1 MTIRAGFA
9 FALLVSLCTPT
20 FAQQAV
26 VATFTPD
33 PAPQGVNVQMAY
45 TLPRPGCGS
54 AIATTVTR
62 NGTAIRVDYVLGE
75 LPGSIC
81 LGTPPPFTPVV
92 LDLGGYP
99 PGLYSVSAFGTDQ
112 VYQGA
117 VPVVS
122 GTFGVVASSSVPA
135 ISSALAALLGTLAA
149 FAGAVVLRRRTSR

>member
-1 MTIRAGFA
+1 M
-9 FALLVSLCTPT
+9 SPCTPT

-75 LPGSIC
+75 LP
-81 LGTPPPFTPVV
+81 
-92 LDLGGYP
+92 
-99 PGLYSVSAFGTDQ
+99 AQ
-112 VYQGA
+112 VTAGD
-117 VPVVS
+117 VP
-122 GTFGVVASSSVPA
+122 
-135 ISSALAALLGTLAA
+135 
-149 FAGAVVLRRRTSR
+149 RT